1 MRIFLS
7 FTIIILFATRI
18 FGQTMNLPII
28 PVPQSI
34 KHHSGVFEFPAV
46 VFISYSKEDPRNRHT
61 ADLVSLAVSGQ
72 LNIKPAFST
81 MEEPT
86 ISLSLFD
93 ASNPDAASIPENK
106 REEGY
111 IIKITAKHISL
122 RAFSSKG
129 LFYAAMSLIQL
140 IENTRG
146 NNLPQVEIIDFPD
159 MNIRAISDDIS
170 RGQVSTLENFKRIIS
185 FISRYKMNTYLPYL
199 EDMIVFDKYPTIG
212 KNRGALTKP
221 EIKEIVAFAH
231 LHFVEVIPVFQTLGH
246 YENILSL
253 PEFIKYAEYP
263 GAASLCVA
271 DEKIYPFLEDMLK
284 EIFPLF
290 PSKYFHMGADESYDV
305 GLGRSKELLSHS
317 NIATLHANH
326 YKKVYDICKAN
337 GKEVMMYGDII
348 LDLPEILTQIPKDI
362 TIIDWHYRADYNYP
376 STSTFKKHGFNYLV
390 SPSVWNFVTT
400 FPTNLNALPN
410 IYYMSKSG
418 LQNNSIGMVNSNWGD
433 YGAETLKEL
442 ILYGYAYSAQCSWSF
457 DKTDIHSFSACF
469 FNDFF
474 GSENIEG
481 YEIYKTLGNPL
492 NQMMW
497 HEVWRH
503 PLLPQRTPSWWE
515 NNVSAAAKM
524 NWLKMSNSEI
534 LPFISNLKKTAKRN
548 LEHLDI
554 LEFYTDLNSYY
565 TLKLET
571 QSRFQIYQAL
581 SDSEKKDLIQLVN
594 SNINELNA
602 LRDKYKSLWLRYYKK
617 ENLSMIEDKFNRLIS
632 YFSEIKGQLIAGPA
646 LFPYSPVL
654 NTDWIYVKGKGDSLS
669 TNSEFFTEFDLE
681 KLPSQ
686 ALIQLI
692 GDSYAKL
699 YINDKFIDEVFVR
712 RSLSLYTEYK
722 RVKMIDVLP
731 YLKTGKNTIRL
742 EVINYS
748 SKGAAGFNLTSFI
761 PDNIFS
767 FDSYANDYLKNSRW
781 FGREIGT
788 VEWKNTVS
796 KKYPYDVIAPNFS
809 TGRKSWI
816 ER

>member
-1 MRIFLS
+1 
-7 FTIIILFATRI
+7 
-18 FGQTMNLPII
+18 MNLPII
-28 PVPQSI
+28 PVPQNI
-34 KHHSGVFEFPAV
+34 KYQSGVFKFPNMV
-46 VFISYSKEDPRNRHT
+46 SVSYSTEDPRNRHT
-61 ADLVSLAVSGQ
+61 ADLLSSAISTSLNLKSAYSS
-72 LNIKPAFST
+72 L
-81 MEEPT
+81 EEST
-86 ISLSLFD
+86 ISLSLFNSSEPGT
-93 ASNPDAASIPENK
+93 ASFPAEK
-106 REEGY
+106 KEEGY
-111 IIKITAKHISL
+111 QIKITGEHITL
-122 RAFSSKG
+122 KAFTPKG

-140 IENTRG
+140 ID
-146 NNLPQVEIIDFPD
+146 NNHNNSLPQVEIIDYPD
-159 MNIRAISDDIS
+159 MKIRAISDDIS

-199 EDMIVFDKYPTIG
+199 EDMIQFDKYPSIG
-212 KNRGALTKP
+212 KNRGALTKA
-221 EIKEIVAFAH
+221 EIKEIVAFAD

-271 DEKIYPFLEDMLK
+271 DEKIYSFLEDMLK

-290 PSKYFHMGADESYDV
+290 PSRYFHMGADESYDV
-305 GLGRSKELLSHS
+305 GLGKSKELLSHS
-317 NIATLHANH
+317 SIATLHANH
-326 YKKVYDICKAN
+326 YKKVYDICKAH

-376 STSTFKKHGFNYLV
+376 SASTFKKHGFNYLV

-400 FPTNLNALPN
+400 FPTNLNAIPN
-410 IYYMSKSG
+410 IYYMIKSG
-418 LQNNSIGMVNSNWGD
+418 LQNNSLGMVNSNWGD

-457 DKTDIHSFSACF
+457 NKSDIHSFSTAF

-474 GSENIEG
+474 GVENIEA
-481 YEIYKTLGNPL
+481 YDIYKTLGNPL

-515 NNVSAAAKM
+515 NNVAPVAKM

-534 LPFISNLKKTAKRN
+534 LTDISNLKKTAKRN
-548 LEHLDI
+548 LDHLDI
-554 LEFYTDLNSYY
+554 LEFYTSLNSYY

-571 QSRFQIYQAL
+571 QSLFQIYNSL
-581 SDSEKKDLIQLVN
+581 SDFEKNELIHLVD
-594 SNINELNA
+594 SNINELNS

-617 ENLSMIEDKFNRLIS
+617 DNLNMIEDKFNRLIS
-632 YFSEIKGQLIAGPA
+632 YFSEIKEQLVTGPP
-646 LFPYSPVL
+646 LFPYSPLL
-654 NTDWIYVKGKGDSLS
+654 NSDWLYVNVKGDSLS
-669 TNSEFFTEFDLE
+669 DNCEFFTEFDLE

-699 YINDKFIDEVFVR
+699 YVNNTFIDEVFAR

-722 RVKMIDVLP
+722 RIKMIDVLP
-731 YLKTGKNTIRL
+731 HLKVGKNKIRL

-748 SKGAAGFNLTSFI
+748 RKGAAGFNLTSFM
-761 PDNIFS
+761 PDNLVS
-767 FDSYANDYLKNSRW
+767 FDSYASDSINNSRW
-781 FGREIGT
+781 FGRTIGT
-788 VEWKNTVS
+788 KEWKPTVS
-796 KKYPYDVIAPNFS
+796 KKYPYDIIAPNFS
-809 TGRKSWI
+809 SGRKSWI

>member
-1 MRIFLS
+1 
-7 FTIIILFATRI
+7 
-18 FGQTMNLPII
+18 MNIPII
-28 PVPQSI
+28 PVPQSV
-34 KHHSGVFEFPAV
+34 KLQSGVFHFPDV
-46 VFISYSKEDPRNRHT
+46 VTISYSSEDPRNRHT
-61 ADLVSLAVSGQ
+61 ADLLSLAISTG
-72 LNIKPAFST
+72 LNIKSAYST
-81 MEEPT
+81 KVEST

-93 ASNPDAASIPENK
+93 SSDPEAALFPFEK
-106 REEGY
+106 RAEGY
-111 IIKITAKHISL
+111 HIKISERNISL
-122 RAFSSKG
+122 KAFNSKG
-129 LFYAAMSLIQL
+129 LFYAVMSLIQL
-140 IENTRG
+140 VENTRDRR
-146 NNLPQVEIIDFPD
+146 LPQVEIIDYPD
-159 MNIRAISDDIS
+159 LKIRAISDDIS
-170 RGQVSTLENFKRIIS
+170 RGQVSTLDNFKRIIS

-199 EDMIVFDKYPTIG
+199 EDMIQFDKYPSIG
-212 KNRGALTKP
+212 KNRGALSKS
-221 EIKEIVAFAH
+221 EIKEIIAFAD

-271 DEKIYPFLEDMLK
+271 DDKVYSFLEDMLK
-284 EIFPLF
+284 EVFPLF

-317 NIATLHANH
+317 SIATLHANH

-376 STSTFKKHGFNYLV
+376 STNTFKNHGFNYLV

-410 IYYMSKSG
+410 IYHITKSG

-457 DKTDIHSFSACF
+457 DKTDVHSFSTGF
-469 FNDFF
+469 FNNFF
-474 GSENIEG
+474 GTDNVEG

-515 NNVSAAAKM
+515 NNVAPVAKM

-534 LPFISNLKKTAKRN
+534 LTNISTLKKTAKRN
-548 LEHLDI
+548 LDHLDI
-554 LEFYTDLNSYY
+554 LEFYTALNSYY

-571 QSRFQIYQAL
+571 QSRFQIYQSL
-581 SDSEKKDLIQLVN
+581 SESEKKDLIQLVD
-594 SNINELNA
+594 SNINELNT

-617 ENLSMIEDKFNRLIS
+617 DNLNMIEDKFNRLIS
-632 YFSEIKGQLIAGPA
+632 YFSEIKGQLVAVPA

-654 NTDWIYVKGKGDSLS
+654 TTDWIYVKGKGDSLS
-669 TNSEFFTEFDLE
+669 TNSEFFTEFDLD

-686 ALIQLI
+686 AIIQLM

-699 YINDKFIDEVFVR
+699 FINDKFIDEVYVR
-712 RSLSLYTEYK
+712 RSLSLYTEYQ
-722 RVKMIDVLP
+722 RVKMINVLP
-731 YLKTGKNTIRL
+731 YLKTGKNIVRL
-742 EVINYS
+742 EVVNYS
-748 SKGAAGFNLTSFI
+748 KRGAAGFNLTSFM
-761 PDNIFS
+761 PDNDFS

-781 FGREIGT
+781 FGREVGT
-788 VEWKNTVS
+788 SKWENTVS
-796 KKYPYDVIAPNFS
+796 KKYPFDVIAPDFS
-809 TGRKSWI
+809 SGRKSWI